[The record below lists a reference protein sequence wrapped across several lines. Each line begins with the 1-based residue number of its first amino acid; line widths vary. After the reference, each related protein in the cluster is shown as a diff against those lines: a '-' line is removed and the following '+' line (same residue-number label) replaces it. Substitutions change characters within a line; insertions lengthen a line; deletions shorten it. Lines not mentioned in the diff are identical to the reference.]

1 MKDQDQYI
9 KEAKTMPQMPYGQF
23 ADVTARYAG
32 MLGRDFEGTPW
43 NNQYQGYGQTP
54 ISQMP
59 GAINVPTSNIQAQL
73 LNAKKTAAAQVAT
86 SDITALPNAKVGV
99 PRALIID
106 GSTLFGN
113 TAVVGALLVNNVD
126 VLVNTYTVQP
136 GYQVILDDTDPL
148 QMAMIRPYG
157 SDTATTYID
166 CICKVDVAEAATG
179 DGVTVFLQSTIM
191 WRPDQNFASGDR
203 FNKRWQKKYVCEG
216 NDLIRTFLRLNAS
229 QAAQTVSAANSRIA
243 HETKCWK
250 VIS

>member
-1 MKDQDQYI
+1 
-9 KEAKTMPQMPYGQF
+9 MPTFPYGEYS
-23 ADVTARYAG
+23 DVTAQYAAQ
-32 MLGRDFEGTPW
+32 LGRDFEGSPW
-43 NNQYQGYGQTP
+43 NWHGAYGQQGP
-54 ISQMP
+54 VAQRP
-59 GAINVPTSNIQAQL
+59 GVAYPAQSNIQQQL
-73 LNAKKTAAAQVAT
+73 LVAKKDAAAQTAT
-86 SDITALPNAKVGV
+86 SEITALPNAKVGV

-113 TAVVGALLVNNVD
+113 TALVAAVLINNVD

-157 SDTATTYID
+157 SDTAVTYID

-179 DGVTVFLQSTIM
+179 DGVSVFLQSTIM
-191 WRPDQNFASGDR
+191 WRPDQNFAAGDR
-203 FNKRWQKKYVCEG
+203 FQKRWQKKFVCEG
-216 NDLIRTFLRLNAS
+216 NDLIRTFLRLNAT
-229 QAAQTVSAANSRIA
+229 QAAQTVNVVVSKIA